1 MDKQN
6 ILDTLSITK
15 QSIKFEN
22 TIKQSDFELLN
33 VFDSEY
39 NNIGTTTR
47 YLCHRLGLYHEVIN
61 CFIQDDDG
69 NLLLQNRKD
78 KLVETFDVSIGG
90 HISVNDENPLGALK
104 RESMEELN
112 LVLKEKK
119 VEKIALYKRF
129 GYTNILKPRETNNEF
144 RHLFCYKIDNNE
156 KEKLNKNF
164 TLRKNSEAESFI
176 WISIK
181 DTIDL
186 ISSGKAFDGLQ
197 FSMYYLLNWIKE
209 NNK

>member
-6 ILDTLSITK
+6 ILDILSITK

-22 TIKQSDFELLN
+22 TTKQSDFELLN

-39 NNIGTTTR
+39 NNIGTATR

-119 VEKIALYKRF
+119 VEKIALFKRF
-129 GYTNILKPRETNNEF
+129 WYTNILKPRETNNEF
-144 RHLFCYKIDNNE
+144 RHLFYYKIDNNE

>member
-6 ILDTLSITK
+6 ILDTLLITK

-119 VEKIALYKRF
+119 
-129 GYTNILKPRETNNEF
+129 
-144 RHLFCYKIDNNE
+144 
-156 KEKLNKNF
+156 
-164 TLRKNSEAESFI
+164 LRKLLY
-176 WISIK
+176 IK
-181 DTIDL
+181 DLGIQ
-186 ISSGKAFDGLQ
+186 I
-197 FSMYYLLNWIKE
+197 Y
-209 NNK
+209 

>member
-22 TIKQSDFELLN
+22 TTKQSDFELLN

-144 RHLFCYKIDNNE
+144 RHLFYYKIDNNE

-197 FSMYYLLNWIKE
+197 FSMYYLLNWIK
-209 NNK
+209 KK

>member
-22 TIKQSDFELLN
+22 TTKQSDFELLN

-197 FSMYYLLNWIKE
+197 FSMYYLLNWIKK
-209 NNK
+209 NDK

>member
-197 FSMYYLLNWIKE
+197 FSMYYLLNWIK
-209 NNK
+209 KK